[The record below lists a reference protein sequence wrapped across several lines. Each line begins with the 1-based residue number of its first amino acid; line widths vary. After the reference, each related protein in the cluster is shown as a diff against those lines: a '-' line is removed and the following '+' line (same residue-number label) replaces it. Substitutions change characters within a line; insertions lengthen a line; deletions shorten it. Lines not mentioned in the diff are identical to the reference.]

1 MRYSPRLALRS
12 ALKFLLPVAVLHLL
26 GGSVAVLGQEALV
39 GAAMLI
45 AVMQPVTALLLFLAG
60 QKIRA
65 SLPTQGKL
73 ISTLAILYAC
83 AGLLPLFAGPVGF
96 IVGFLAAA
104 FMGPLI
110 GASVFAILAWALVR
124 ARPSGAALDWRK
136 WGVALVFPVLG
147 VLSWA
152 IATANN
158 DAAMYLW
165 VLMPQ
170 VATAAAV
177 FWLFKTT
184 QTQPDELELMD
195 AIDAL
200 PPFEL
205 VEDTLPIGVQC
216 RLPLGEITFERASG
230 QQTRLGNPVLD
241 GLVPL
246 NAADPEKLALTLRG
260 HEATVLSVLHA
271 WPLSE
276 LEGNT
281 LIWRATLSDLH
292 EKDHTTAHSLAQI
305 HEELLRF
312 QALFLDGEE

>member
-1 MRYSPRLALRS
+1 
-12 ALKFLLPVAVLHLL
+12 
-26 GGSVAVLGQEALV
+26 
-39 GAAMLI
+39 
-45 AVMQPVTALLLFLAG
+45 
-60 QKIRA
+60 
-65 SLPTQGKL
+65 
-73 ISTLAILYAC
+73 
-83 AGLLPLFAGPVGF
+83 
-96 IVGFLAAA
+96 
-104 FMGPLI
+104 MGPFI

-124 ARPSGAALDWRK
+124 ARPPGAALDWRK

-184 QTQPDELELMD
+184 QTKPDELELMD
-195 AIDAL
+195 AIEAM
-200 PPFEL
+200 PHFEL

-216 RLPLGEITFERASG
+216 RLPLGQTTFERARG

-246 NAADPEKLALTLRG
+246 NAAEPEKLALTLRG

-276 LEGNT
+276 MQDNT
-281 LIWRATLSDLH
+281 LIWRATLRELHASDH
-292 EKDHTTAHSLAQI
+292 STARSLTQI
-305 HEELLRF
+305 HGELLRF
-312 QALFLDGEE
+312 QALFLEGEE